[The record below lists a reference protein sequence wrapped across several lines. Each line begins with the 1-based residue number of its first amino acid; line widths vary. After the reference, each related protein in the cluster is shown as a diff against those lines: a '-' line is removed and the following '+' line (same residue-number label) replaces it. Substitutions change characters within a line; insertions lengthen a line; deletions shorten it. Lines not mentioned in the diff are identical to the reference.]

1 MKREREK
8 RDKRETTRRAK
19 NVDSD
24 TEHFGTFL
32 KRRREAR
39 GLSLADVSRATKI
52 KEQSLAALEE
62 ARLDALPALVFVRG
76 YITAYAR
83 EVGAD
88 EGDALRRYR
97 EHVEASHGQGGASS
111 STEGG
116 RPVAPAKPSEPL
128 TVKSILH
135 TLRGLDDDGAG
146 GGRAPAQRRVGV
158 VMVVL
163 LILVVATLTLS
174 LLLRH
179 GGAGRSGLS
188 QGMRGA
194 GAADQLVRVT

>member
-1 MKREREK
+1 M
-8 RDKRETTRRAK
+8 DT
-19 NVDSD
+19 D

-52 KEQSLAALEE
+52 KEQSLVALEE

-76 YITAYAR
+76 YISAYAR

-97 EHVEASHGQGGASS
+97 EHVGGAHGDGSDASS
-111 STEGG
+111 RPSPPARST
-116 RPVAPAKPSEPL
+116 EPL

-135 TLRGLDDDGAG
+135 TLRGLDDDG

-188 QGMRGA
+188 HSAPTGDGA
-194 GAADQLVRVT
+194 GGAQLVRVT

>member
-1 MKREREK
+1 
-8 RDKRETTRRAK
+8 
-19 NVDSD
+19 VD

-39 GLSLADVSRATKI
+39 GLSIADVSRATKI
-52 KEQSLAALEE
+52 KEQALAALEE

-76 YITAYAR
+76 YISAYAR

-88 EGDALRRYR
+88 ESDVLRRYR
-97 EHVEASHGQGGASS
+97 DYVESRDGEGAAVVRPAVPASG
-111 STEGG
+111 
-116 RPVAPAKPSEPL
+116 EPL
-128 TVKSILH
+128 TVKSILY
-135 TLRGLDDDGAG
+135 TLRGLDDEGSA
-146 GGRAPAQRRVGV
+146 RAPAQRRVGV

-188 QGMRGA
+188 QTSVGVDSGDRA
-194 GAADQLVRVT
+194 QAVRVV